1 MKAGLHLLL
10 YKIKCIIMTLQP
22 FSFYFIT
29 PRSLPTF
36 IKAARALSRCSC
48 S

>member
-1 MKAGLHLLL
+1 MKASLHLRL
-10 YKIKCIIMTLQP
+10 YKIKCRILTLQP

-29 PRSLPTF
+29 PSSLPTF
-36 IKAARALSRCSC
+36 IKAAIALSRCSC